1 MKLILYLFDISPLS
15 SKKKKKK
22 VKKISHNPSLTAK
35 KIKEIPIQG
44 HSTDQ
49 ESPKL
54 LIL

>member
-1 MKLILYLFDISPLS
+1 MKLILYLCDISPLS
-15 SKKKKKK
+15 SKKKKK